1 MAISRAQMSKQISKG
16 KRKKPVKKMRKKR
29 RVSYKVS
36 YKHYAK
42 SRKRKKNLKSAF
54 IGTMHT
60 MPWNKDGMT
69 LRTLEKRQML
79 LNVFQ

>member
-1 MAISRAQMSKQISKG
+1 MPKQISKG

-42 SRKRKKNLKSAF
+42 PRKRKK
-54 IGTMHT
+54 T
-60 MPWNKDGMT
+60 
-69 LRTLEKRQML
+69 
-79 LNVFQ
+79 